1 MLTEKKKKYSQK
13 LLNKQLDDLMAQI
26 QKPVSRLSETKD
38 DSPPDFTDQATIESD
53 MGFAIHLKERESKL
67 ILKIRD
73 ALEKIEDG
81 TFGICEECG
90 GKISEER
97 LEARPV
103 TTLCIRCKKE
113 QEAKEKLR
121 GQ

>member
-1 MLTEKKKKYSQK
+1 MLTEKKKKYFQK
-13 LLNKQLDDLMAQI
+13 VLNKQLDDLMAQI

-38 DSPPDFTDQATIESD
+38 DSPPDFTDQATMESD

-67 ILKIRD
+67 ILKIRN

-90 GKISEER
+90 RKISEKR

-113 QEAKEKLR
+113 QEAKEKLM